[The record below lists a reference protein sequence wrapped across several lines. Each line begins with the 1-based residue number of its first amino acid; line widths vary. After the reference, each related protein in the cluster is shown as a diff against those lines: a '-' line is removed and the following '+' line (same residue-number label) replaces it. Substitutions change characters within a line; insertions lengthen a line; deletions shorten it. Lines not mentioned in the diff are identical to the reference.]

1 MKAPMVMIALFGFS
15 SMVMAQEGTA
25 PAQDQQAPVEQ
36 YNYSTHIDVAKVI
49 SQTEVADVCGVVP
62 MRMTYEDSQGK
73 RHVLAYEVMGSGCSN
88 G

>member
-1 MKAPMVMIALFGFS
+1 MKMSIAILALFGFS
-15 SMVMAQEGTA
+15 TMVMAQEGTA
-25 PAQDQQAPVEQ
+25 PVQDQHVPVAQ
-36 YNYSTHIDVAKVI
+36 YSYSTHLDVAKVI

-73 RHVLAYEVMGSGCSN
+73 RHILAYEVMGTGCSN

>member
-1 MKAPMVMIALFGFS
+1 MKAPVAMLVLFGFS
-15 SMVMAQEGTA
+15 SLVMAQEGPA
-25 PAQDQQAPVEQ
+25 PVQDQQIAVEQ
-36 YNYSTHIDVAKVI
+36 YSYSTHLDVAQVI
-49 SQTEVADVCGVVP
+49 SQTEIADVCGVVP

>member
-1 MKAPMVMIALFGFS
+1 MKMSIAILALFGFS
-15 SMVMAQEGTA
+15 TMVMAQEGTA
-25 PAQDQQAPVEQ
+25 PVQDQHVPVEQ
-36 YNYSTHIDVAKVI
+36 YSYSTHLDVAKVI

-73 RHVLAYEVMGSGCSN
+73 RHILAYEVMGTGCSN

>member
-1 MKAPMVMIALFGFS
+1 MKAPVAMLVLFGFS
-15 SMVMAQEGTA
+15 SLVMAQEGPA
-25 PAQDQQAPVEQ
+25 PVQDQQIAVEQ
-36 YNYSTHIDVAKVI
+36 YSYSTHLDVAKVI
-49 SQTEVADVCGVVP
+49 SQTEIADVCGVVP

>member
-1 MKAPMVMIALFGFS
+1 MKTPIALLALFGFS
-15 SMVMAQEGTA
+15 TVAMAQEGTA
-25 PAQDQQAPVEQ
+25 PVQDQHVTVEQ
-36 YNYSTHIDVAKVI
+36 YTYSTHLDVAKVI

-73 RHVLAYEVMGSGCSN
+73 RHILAYEVMGTGCSN

>member
-1 MKAPMVMIALFGFS
+1 MKAPIVMIALFGFS
-15 SMVMAQEGTA
+15 SMVMAQKGTA
-25 PAQDQQAPVEQ
+25 PAQDQQVPAEQ
-36 YNYSTHIDVAKVI
+36 YSYSTHLDVAKVI

>member
-1 MKAPMVMIALFGFS
+1 MKTPVAMFALFAFS
-15 SMVMAQEGTA
+15 SAVMAQEGGA
-25 PAQDQQAPVEQ
+25 PTQDQQATAEQ
-36 YNYSTHIDVAKVI
+36 YSYSSHLDVAKVI